1 MTAVG
6 GRGLLPRSKVGR
18 EINIKEKENT
28 RERKENVDD
37 KRGRWG
43 VTGNCN

>member
-18 EINIKEKENT
+18 EINIKEKEKT
-28 RERKENVDD
+28 RKRKENVSV
-37 KRGRWG
+37 WG
-43 VTGNCN
+43 VTGKL